1 MPLLKG
7 FSKVDPINPV
17 RGLLSNGAD
26 GASEGGKIF
35 IPSNIRE
42 KAGISTA
49 SYVGIMVIRIK
60 GSSRWP
66 YIIVHSPGVYPYLSM
81 LEVVMMEEKSQIDDE
96 ARLILADNTLEEA
109 KLLFNSRVE
118 LKVVGPNHGSWFV
131 IHNRGPNRLTTLQEK
146 VGRLG
151 KGGRDEKK
159 WKTMS
164 IEY

>member
-1 MPLLKG
+1 MPLLRG
-7 FSKVDPINPV
+7 FSKVDPISRDPV
-17 RGLLSNGAD
+17 GN

-35 IPSNIRE
+35 IPSNIMD
-42 KAGISTA
+42 KAGISTGRL
-49 SYVGIMVIRIK
+49 VEIKVIRIK

-66 YIIVHSPGVYPYLSM
+66 HIIVHAPGVYPHLSM
-81 LEVVMMEEKSQIDDE
+81 LQVVMMEERSQIDDE
-96 ARLILADNTLEEA
+96 DRLILTDTILEET
-109 KLLFNSRVE
+109 KLQPDSRVE

-146 VGRLG
+146 IGRQG
-151 KGGRDEKK
+151 KGARNEKK